1 MGSGRSRRWQALAP
15 DGRTVVHRAATRTE
29 AVDQLL
35 ATPGPLFGDPADT
48 VLHDLWLFGVRIMWL
63 R

>member
-1 MGSGRSRRWQALAP
+1 V
-15 DGRTVVHRAATRTE
+15 VVHRAATRTE

-48 VLHDLWLFGVRIMWL
+48 VLHDLDDGGRLWATILETVCLPSDEWL
-63 R
+63 

>member
-1 MGSGRSRRWQALAP
+1 M
-15 DGRTVVHRAATRTE
+15 HRAATRTE

-48 VLHDLWLFGVRIMWL
+48 LLHGLDDGGRLWATIPETVCLPLGEWL
-63 R
+63 